1 MMHLTP
7 KILMTTIGLTL
18 CAQHT
23 QAQGDFFSDEGD
35 PGIFHVTLTKQMLAP
50 HLGTPVTVDNVPHL
64 CTAME
69 GLGYDQWVA
78 LPPGTPAIFLRHDGE
93 GSAWVYD
100 HLLGGNGAQ
109 HHVRVRMIPIPHP

>member
-7 KILMTTIGLTL
+7 KILLSAICFML
-18 CAQHT
+18 CAQYTH
-23 QAQGDFFSDEGD
+23 AQGDFFADEVD
-35 PGIFHVTLTKQMLAP
+35 PGVFYLTLTKQMLAP
-50 HLGTPVTVDNVPHL
+50 HLGAPVTVDNVPHL
-64 CTAME
+64 CTTME

-78 LPPGTPAIFLRHDGE
+78 LPPGTPVIFLRHDGE

-100 HLLGGNGAQ
+100 HFLGGNGVQ